1 MDSREDHKLLGASL
15 AQYPGT
21 WHGDRTN
28 LEPEK
33 YKIQPE
39 TWQEPSSGHN
49 LHLCP
54 LGLDP
59 WTMGPAPGPQGP
71 VHGQSPSQQGARGA
85 SFVLYYAGWCRPA
98 ETTHPISHLW
108 LLGPPSIVSVSPGSY
123 ESVSHRSSSQHEF
136 LSKLTFVRGRNPYS
150 MCCWSPFFCGST
162 LKHCIF
168 RINLNL
174 LKMYTYSYKTNFIK
188 LY

>member
-39 TWQEPSSGHN
+39 TWQEPPSGHN

-108 LLGPPSIVSVSPGSY
+108 LLGPPSIVSVSPWLLWKCVTQIIISTWIL
-123 ESVSHRSSSQHEF
+123 VQ
-136 LSKLTFVRGRNPYS
+136 VN
-150 MCCWSPFFCGST
+150 FCEGKKP
-162 LKHCIF
+162 LLHV
-168 RINLNL
+168 L
-174 LKMYTYSYKTNFIK
+174 LKPLLLWLYFKTLHFQN
-188 LY
+188 